1 MALRAVQHVLVAG
14 QRRVAVHRTATR
26 AGWLASAGIVDGDAE
41 RTVVFC
47 HSAPG
52 AGIFDPDPVET
63 RAREVTLLAVD
74 RPGYGGSD
82 PMGDDEWAT
91 VSAAADDIAA
101 VLDRFKVRR
110 TGVVGWSAGG
120 RVALAFAARHPE
132 LVDRVVVA
140 ATPAPQEE
148 VPWISPEYE
157 QLLQRMS
164 SRGPRDVHAELSE
177 ILAPLV
183 PEDPYSDLALAGFT
197 TAPADDDVVNTGET
211 RARLGE
217 MLRIA
222 YIQGASGLAADLAG
236 YCLQPWGFE
245 PSEVEAKVLLLY
257 GSRDPVAGPKHGR
270 WWKERLSNARLEVA
284 PGAGHLL
291 IVPLWHRVLSHVAP
305 GRTGRG
311 LRLVNATSL
320 RNGSSGL
327 DVDEIP
333 AA

>member
-1 MALRAVQHVLVAG
+1 MA
-14 QRRVAVHRTATR
+14 
-26 AGWLASAGIVDGDAE
+26 
-41 RTVVFC
+41 
-47 HSAPG
+47 
-52 AGIFDPDPVET
+52 
-63 RAREVTLLAVD
+63 
-74 RPGYGGSD
+74 
-82 PMGDDEWAT
+82 GDDWAT
-91 VSAAADDIAA
+91 VAAAADDIAA

-110 TGVVGWSAGG
+110 AGVVGWSAGG

-164 SRGPRDVHAELSE
+164 SRGPRDVHAELSTL
-177 ILAPLV
+177 LAPLV
-183 PEDPYSDLALAGFT
+183 PDDPYSDQALAGFT
-197 TAPADDDVVNTGET
+197 TAPADDDVVNTGQT

-222 YIQGASGLAADLAG
+222 YIQGASGLASDLAG
-236 YCLQPWGFE
+236 YCLQPWGFD
-245 PSEVEAKVLLLY
+245 PADVDAKVLLLY
-257 GSRDPVAGPKHGR
+257 GSRDPVAGPRHGR
-270 WWKERLSNARLEVA
+270 WWKEQLPNARLEVA
-284 PGAGHLL
+284 PAAGHLV

-305 GRTGRG
+305 GRAGRG
-311 LRLVNATSL
+311 RRLVNATSL
-320 RNGSSGL
+320 RNGSAGL

>member
-1 MALRAVQHVLVAG
+1 MALRAVMHVLVSDD
-14 QRRVAVHRTATR
+14 RRVAVHRTATR
-26 AGWLASAGIVDGDAE
+26 AGWLASAGIVDGETE

-63 RAREVTLLAVD
+63 RSREVTLLAVD
-74 RPGYGGSD
+74 RPGYGGSE
-82 PMGDDEWAT
+82 PMADDEWAS
-91 VSAAADDIAA
+91 VGSAADDIGT
-101 VLDRFKVRR
+101 VLDGLRVKRA
-110 TGVVGWSAGG
+110 GVVGWSAGG
-120 RVALAFAARHPE
+120 RVALALAARRPE

-164 SRGPRDVHAELSE
+164 RRGPRDVHTELAR
-177 ILAPLV
+177 LLTALV
-183 PEDPYSDLALAGFT
+183 PEDPFSDAALERIAT
-197 TAPADDDVVNTGET
+197 SPADDDVVRDTET
-211 RARLGE
+211 RACLGE
-217 MLRIA
+217 MLRLA
-222 YIQGASGLAADLAG
+222 FLQGATGLASDLAG

-245 PSEVEAKVLLLY
+245 PAEVEAKVLLLY

-270 WWKERLSNARLEVA
+270 WWKERLPSSRLEVV

-291 IVPLWHRVLSHVAP
+291 IVPMWHRVLSHLAP
-305 GRTGRG
+305 GRAR
-311 LRLVNATSL
+311 RLQNATSL
-320 RNGSSGL
+320 RNGSAGL
-327 DVDEIP
+327 DVDQIP

>member
-1 MALRAVQHVLVAG
+1 MALRAVQHVLVQG
-14 QRRVAVHRTATR
+14 DRRVAVHRTATR

-52 AGIFDPDPVET
+52 AGIFDPDPAET

-82 PMGDDEWAT
+82 PMPEDEWAT
-91 VSAAADDIAA
+91 VGAAADDIAA
-101 VLDRFKVRR
+101 VLDRFHVERA
-110 TGVVGWSAGG
+110 GVVGWSAGG
-120 RVALAFAARHPE
+120 RVALALAARRPE

-164 SRGPRDVHAELSE
+164 SRGPRDVHAELTDL
-177 ILAPLV
+177 LAPVV
-183 PEDPYSDLALAGFT
+183 PEDPFADAALASIATG
-197 TAPADDDVVNTGET
+197 PADDEVVGTGET

-217 MLRIA
+217 MLRVA
-222 YIQGASGLAADLAG
+222 FLQGASGIASDLAG

-245 PSEVEAKVLLLY
+245 PGDVEAKVLLLY
-257 GSRDPVAGPKHGR
+257 GSRDPIAGPKHGR
-270 WWKERLSNARLEVA
+270 WWKERLPNSRLEVV

-291 IVPLWHRVLSHVAP
+291 IVPMWRRVLSHLAP
-305 GRTGRG
+305 GRGHRGR
-311 LRLVNATSL
+311 NATSL
-320 RNGSSGL
+320 RNGSVGL
-327 DVDEIP
+327 DVDQIP